1 MQLRDEKV
9 ALSLFLSFLLQVSWC
24 IQVGWSYQK
33 SHRNH
38 GTFTSIWLILMVNV
52 GKYTYLY
59 GGSWADQWK
68 QQNSNGNG
76 MVGKYTSPMD
86 PMEIWVVVLNILYF
100 HPETWRRWTHFDKK
114 NQTGW
119 FNHQPEIGYIYVF
132 SVFPQVTLTGFPWS
146 QGSSFAQRDL
156 CFGHCGARAAPRA
169 NHLAWMV
176 QKSHSQP
183 PGMYKTQRK

>member
-1 MQLRDEKV
+1 MQLHDEKV

-114 NQTGW
+114 
-119 FNHQPEIGYIYVF
+119 
-132 SVFPQVTLTGFPWS
+132 
-146 QGSSFAQRDL
+146 
-156 CFGHCGARAAPRA
+156 
-169 NHLAWMV
+169 
-176 QKSHSQP
+176 KSNGLVQP
-183 PGMYKTQRK
+183 PTRNWIHICYFCISTSNSYRFPMIPRQLVCPKRPMLWALWSSCSSES